1 MKSSLLSAP
10 KEFHQHLA
18 CYLNINSLK
27 NIFEALHHV
36 SNKILDIILL
46 SETRLDDLFPSTQ
59 FILSDYGIP
68 YRLDRNSNDAR
79 LFLYVCENIH
89 SKFLKVKSDCNI
101 KSICVEENLRK
112 RKWCING
119 SYNPNR
125 SSISNHLE
133 CLNRIINE

>member
-10 KEFHQHLA
+10 KEFDQHLA

-79 LFLYVCENIH
+79 LFLYVC
-89 SKFLKVKSDCNI
+89 NI